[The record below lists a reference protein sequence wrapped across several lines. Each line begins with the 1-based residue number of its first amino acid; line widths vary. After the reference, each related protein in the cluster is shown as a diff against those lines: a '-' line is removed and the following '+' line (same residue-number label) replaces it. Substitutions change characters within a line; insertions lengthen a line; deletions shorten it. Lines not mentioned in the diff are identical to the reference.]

1 MNCEYNLFN
10 DWFGEFD
17 GKLETIA
24 ENISDNKLELNIDEL
39 DIDLDAI
46 EKQLTIA
53 NKLKLLES
61 VGIDI
66 MTEAE
71 QKSAY
76 EALKSELFDSASSG
90 GEPTSP

>member
-17 GKLETIA
+17 T
-24 ENISDNKLELNIDEL
+24 KLELIAEKIADNKFELSIDEL

-46 EKQLTIA
+46 EKQLTIS
-53 NKLKLLES
+53 NKLKFLGA

-71 QKSAY
+71 QTSAY
-76 EALKSELFDSASSG
+76 QAIKAELFSSG
-90 GEPTSP
+90 SSQANP